1 MSESSTLSRELV
13 AELVRAG
20 VKDALD
26 DENDSLEI
34 TEETRLLGQGTGL
47 DSLGL
52 VTLIVDL
59 EQQLDDDYDIDIVLA
74 SEKAMSQ
81 KNSPFRSV
89 GTLTDY
95 IWKLAQEE
103 S

>member
-59 EQQLDDDYDIDIVLA
+59 EQQLDDDYDVDVVLA

>member
-26 DENDSLEI
+26 DENDLEI

-59 EQQLDDDYDIDIVLA
+59 EQQLDDEYDVDIVLA

-95 IWKLAQEE
+95 IWKLAQE
-103 S
+103 